1 MTNAEFT
8 TAYLDAMGWK
18 DSVVAD
24 ENLSVE
30 YPACVYT
37 FSDRRVTA
45 LVPEAMCLRKEIPE
59 GAALTEVLGVL
70 VDLEAVRVQ
79 REKVIGLFAQFPQIG
94 ETLPPVSDGDALER
108 LLGAMEEPDRMRGE
122 VTLQDDVTCCIS
134 GEDGELLAAAG
145 AVCSGKIADI
155 SVAVHPAV
163 RAKGLGTRVAA
174 ALIRKVQEQ
183 GYIALYRVEKVNLPS
198 VRLARR
204 LGLRPGFVMEGARIL
219 FPEECVPA
227 TF

>member
-18 DSVVAD
+18 DSIVAD
-24 ENLSVE
+24 ENLSIE

-45 LVPEAMCLRKEIPE
+45 LVPEAMCLREEIPE
-59 GAALTEVLGVL
+59 GAALTEVLGIL

-79 REKVIGLFAQFPQIG
+79 RETVIGLFAQFPQIG
-94 ETLPPVSDGDALER
+94 EALPPVCDGEALER
-108 LLGAMEEPDRMRGE
+108 MLGAMEEPDRMRGE

-134 GEDGELLAAAG
+134 GKDGALLAAAG

-174 ALIRKVQEQ
+174 SLIRKVQEQ
-183 GYIALYRVEKVNLPS
+183 GYIALYRVEKINLPS

-219 FPEECVPA
+219 FPEE
-227 TF
+227 

>member
-45 LVPEAMCLRKEIPE
+45 LVPEAMCLREEIPV

-70 VDLEAVRVQ
+70 VDLEAVAR
-79 REKVIGLFAQFPQIG
+79 
-94 ETLPPVSDGDALER
+94 
-108 LLGAMEEPDRMRGE
+108 
-122 VTLQDDVTCCIS
+122 
-134 GEDGELLAAAG
+134 AAG
-145 AVCSGKIADI
+145 EGHRPVCAVSAD
-155 SVAVHPAV
+155 
-163 RAKGLGTRVAA
+163 
-174 ALIRKVQEQ
+174 
-183 GYIALYRVEKVNLPS
+183 
-198 VRLARR
+198 RR
-204 LGLRPGFVMEGARIL
+204 RRFRP
-219 FPEECVPA
+219 
-227 TF
+227 

>member
-45 LVPEAMCLRKEIPE
+45 LVPEAMCLREEIPE

-94 ETLPPVSDGDALER
+94 ETLPP
-108 LLGAMEEPDRMRGE
+108 
-122 VTLQDDVTCCIS
+122 
-134 GEDGELLAAAG
+134 
-145 AVCSGKIADI
+145 
-155 SVAVHPAV
+155 
-163 RAKGLGTRVAA
+163 
-174 ALIRKVQEQ
+174 
-183 GYIALYRVEKVNLPS
+183 
-198 VRLARR
+198 
-204 LGLRPGFVMEGARIL
+204 
-219 FPEECVPA
+219 
-227 TF
+227 

>member
-45 LVPEAMCLRKEIPE
+45 LVPEAMCLREEIPE

-70 VDLEAVRVQ
+70 VDLE
-79 REKVIGLFAQFPQIG
+79 
-94 ETLPPVSDGDALER
+94 
-108 LLGAMEEPDRMRGE
+108 
-122 VTLQDDVTCCIS
+122 
-134 GEDGELLAAAG
+134 
-145 AVCSGKIADI
+145 
-155 SVAVHPAV
+155 AV

-183 GYIALYRVEKVNLPS
+183 GFIALDRVE
-198 VRLARR
+198 
-204 LGLRPGFVMEGARIL
+204 
-219 FPEECVPA
+219 
-227 TF
+227 

>member
-45 LVPEAMCLRKEIPE
+45 LVPEAMCLREEIPV

-70 VDLEAVRVQ
+70 VDLDAVRVQ

-122 VTLQDDVTCCIS
+122 VTLQGDVT
-134 GEDGELLAAAG
+134 
-145 AVCSGKIADI
+145 
-155 SVAVHPAV
+155 
-163 RAKGLGTRVAA
+163 
-174 ALIRKVQEQ
+174 
-183 GYIALYRVEKVNLPS
+183 
-198 VRLARR
+198 
-204 LGLRPGFVMEGARIL
+204 
-219 FPEECVPA
+219 
-227 TF
+227 